1 MWKYLLMHALT
12 YRTETLRRANLQ
24 MPPHTFYVDNIYAYV
39 PFPLCHSLYY
49 LDVDLYR
56 YFIGREDQSVN
67 EKVLTSRVDHYWRV
81 ARIMMQA
88 YHVYDDIDSPQLR
101 SYMMNYFTI
110 IMAICSVFSKL
121 SDREDAMDQLE
132 ALWRE
137 LREYDERMYRRAK
150 HGVVGTATNLPSG
163 LGKKITIGGYRLA
176 QKVVKFN

>member
-1 MWKYLLMHALT
+1 MLF
-12 YRTETLRRANLQ
+12 RS
-24 MPPHTFYVDNIYAYV
+24 
-39 PFPLCHSLYY
+39 FPLCHSLYY